1 MFDIAGL
8 IFWRIF
14 SSFVDGLF
22 LLGVLNNRK
31 IFGTG
36 ESFRKKFFLFCYI
49 FFCVFICIIT
59 REWNCFYSIF
69 AFLVPISFLVLNS
82 KEEDKFSISCNIVII
97 SCVHTVAVFCCTVVN
112 IFVNSLPWKSFI
124 YTHDVRVVAR
134 YALQAI
140 LYSLVLYFLYI
151 KKIFDGSYMKHIAS
165 HVQAPVLFLSYFAFG
180 VYLKY
185 KIAFVGSSGTDKTT
199 LNVLYTIYLFL
210 IPIFLMTYWLLA
222 KLSSLKNVIQNGEY
236 DEVFENVA
244 VMPVHS
250 SKINFSPDL
259 YAYEK
264 DKVIFRKKL
273 ANLGITNMDCGYSHL
288 VFSLIALSY
297 LPEKE
302 QVNIE
307 KDILERV
314 AEFIHKDPSVL
325 RTEINNIIHKV
336 WTQGDIETLKW
347 GYEYSNNVKH
357 KVPTVDEFLIHMVN
371 KAS

>member
-1 MFDIAGL
+1 MVDVLGL
-8 IFWRIF
+8 VSWRIF
-14 SSFVDGLF
+14 NLFIDGLF
-22 LLGVLNNRK
+22 LLGVFSDKK
-31 IFGTG
+31 ILAFN
-36 ESFRKKFFLFCYI
+36 SLQKKRIFLFCYV
-49 FFCVFICIIT
+49 FFSSIACVIA
-59 REWNCFYSIF
+59 REWNCFYNIV
-69 AFLVPISFLVLNS
+69 AFLVPISFLLFFNKKDAFSLNH
-82 KEEDKFSISCNIVII
+82 DIVVI
-97 SCVHTVAVFCCTVVN
+97 SCVYTIAIFCYTLVN
-112 IFVNSLPWKSFI
+112 IFVNSLPWKNFV
-124 YTHDVRVVAR
+124 YTHDMRVVAR
-134 YALQAI
+134 YALQAV
-140 LYSLVLYFLYI
+140 LYSAILYFLYS
-151 KKIFDGSYMKHIAS
+151 KKIFDGNYMKQIAS
-165 HVQAPVLFLSYFAFG
+165 HVQAPVLFLLYFAFG

-185 KIAFVGSSGTDKTT
+185 KIAFVGSSGTDKMT

-222 KLSSLKNVIQNGEY
+222 KLSSLRNVVQNSEY
-236 DEVFENVA
+236 DEIFENIA

-273 ANLGITNMDCGYSHL
+273 AGLGITNMDCGYSHL

-307 KDILERV
+307 KDILECV
-314 AEFIHKDPSVL
+314 AEFIHKDVKAL
-325 RTEINNIIHKV
+325 RTEINNIIHRV

-357 KVPTVDEFLIHMVN
+357 NVPTVDEFLIHMVD

>member
-1 MFDIAGL
+1 MDNLFSIC
-8 IFWRIF
+8 WRIF
-14 SSFVDGLF
+14 SLIVEGIF
-22 LLGVLNNRK
+22 LVGVLSNKAISVIN
-31 IFGTG
+31 G
-36 ESFRKKFFLFCYI
+36 SFKRRIFLFCYI
-49 FFCVFICIIT
+49 FFSLFTCVVLK
-59 REWNCFYSIF
+59 EWSCFYNIV
-69 AFLVPISFLVLNS
+69 AFLVPISFLFFFDKKDAFNLSYNVVLV
-82 KEEDKFSISCNIVII
+82 SCLY
-97 SCVHTVAVFCCTVVN
+97 TVTLFCYTLVN
-112 IFVNSLPWKSFI
+112 MFANSLPWRSFI
-124 YTHDVRVVAR
+124 HTHNGRIVGM
-134 YALQAI
+134 YIFQAI
-140 LYSLVLYFLYI
+140 LYSAVLYFLYT
-151 KKIFDGSYMKHIAS
+151 KKVFDGSYMKHIAS
-165 HVQAPVLFLSYFAFG
+165 HVQAPVLFLLYFAFG

-244 VMPVHS
+244 VMPIHS

-297 LPEKE
+297 LPDKE

-314 AEFIHKDPSVL
+314 AEFIHKDSSVL

>member
-1 MFDIAGL
+1 MIDIFFP
-8 IFWRIF
+8 ICWRIF
-14 SSFVDGLF
+14 SLIVEGVF
-22 LLGVLNNRK
+22 LLSVYSKNTFSVS
-31 IFGTG
+31 ISTF
-36 ESFRKKFFLFCYI
+36 KKNVFLFCY
-49 FFCVFICIIT
+49 FSLCLLMCFVT
-59 REWNCFYSIF
+59 NEWNCFYNIV
-69 AFLVPISFLVLNS
+69 AFLTPVVFFLSDVG
-82 KEEDKFSISCNIVII
+82 KDKFKNSFVVVIVSCIYTVITFCG
-97 SCVHTVAVFCCTVVN
+97 SAVN
-112 IFVNSLPWKSFI
+112 MFVNSLPWKKFI
-124 YTHDVRVVAR
+124 HTHDMRIFAIYV
-134 YALQAI
+134 LQAI
-140 LYSLVLYFLYI
+140 LYPLVLYFLYKKKVFNGNYI
-151 KKIFDGSYMKHIAS
+151 KHMAS
-165 HVQAPVLFLSYFAFG
+165 HFQAPILFVLYFVFG

-185 KIAFVGSSGTDKTT
+185 KIAFVGLSGADKQT
-199 LNVLYTIYLFL
+199 LNILYTVYLFL

-222 KLSSLKNVIQNGEY
+222 KLSSLRNIVQNGKY
-236 DEVFENVA
+236 DEIFENVA
-244 VMPVHS
+244 VMPIHS

-302 QVNIE
+302 QVDIE

-314 AEFIHKDPSVL
+314 AGFIHKDPSTL
-325 RTEINNIIHKV
+325 RTEINNIIHRV

-357 KVPTVDEFLIHMVN
+357 NVPTVDEFLIHMVD

>member
-1 MFDIAGL
+1 MVDAVCL
-8 IFWRIF
+8 ISWRIF
-14 SSFVDGLF
+14 NLFVDGLF
-22 LLGVLNNRK
+22 LVGILNSKRASVFNSPFQKK
-31 IFGTG
+31 I
-36 ESFRKKFFLFCYI
+36 FLFCYVS
-49 FFCVFICIIT
+49 FSLLTCIVL
-59 REWNCFYSIF
+59 REWSCFYNIV
-69 AFLVPISFLVLNS
+69 AFLVPITFLVFSSKRDAFSLN
-82 KEEDKFSISCNIVII
+82 FNIVVV
-97 SCVHTVAVFCCTVVN
+97 SCVYTVAIFCYTIIN
-112 IFVNSLPWKSFI
+112 MFVNVLPWSSFI
-124 YTHDVRVVAR
+124 CTHDVRVIAR
-134 YALQAI
+134 YALQMV
-140 LYSLVLYFLYI
+140 LYSAVLHFWY
-151 KKIFDGSYMKHIAS
+151 KKKVFNGSYMKHMAS
-165 HVQAPVLFLSYFAFG
+165 HFQAPVLFLLYFAFG

-222 KLSSLKNVIQNGEY
+222 KLSSLRNVVQNSEY
-236 DEVFENVA
+236 DEIFENIA

-264 DKVIFRKKL
+264 DKVIFRRKL
-273 ANLGITNMDCGYSHL
+273 AGLGITNMDCGYSHL

-307 KDILERV
+307 KDILECV
-314 AEFIHKDPSVL
+314 AEFIHKDVKAL
-325 RTEINNIIHKV
+325 RTEINNIIHRV

-357 KVPTVDEFLIHMVN
+357 NVPTVDEFLIHMVD